1 MSLHLQAI
9 FTGQGDIQELMTK
22 IHTSDKIA
30 VTISCAS
37 SPWEDEVELQ
47 GFSAQNALPRP
58 GPQSVAPFNLGINAT
73 TLEQNILDFQPPG
86 RHFKLFQIL
95 VGLQASLDVSKLDC
109 CSLVSLLIQL
119 LSTRARS
126 LVRMVWLPKVERSQT
141 EH

>member
-47 GFSAQNALPRP
+47 GFSAQNVLPRP

-73 TLEQNILDFQPPG
+73 I
-86 RHFKLFQIL
+86 
-95 VGLQASLDVSKLDC
+95 
-109 CSLVSLLIQL
+109 
-119 LSTRARS
+119 
-126 LVRMVWLPKVERSQT
+126 
-141 EH
+141 